1 MRERLREVMRERE
14 SYHVLMDSSALVSLS
29 ILVWLQTAETR
40 SSPESRTER
49 ESITRAFFLTLLSV
63 TRCMV
68 FNTQSSMIRG
78 TIPASE
84 DSCSV
89 FDYSRHAQTYMSLT
103 RSGNRD
109 VTSQTDTRG
118 ELQSASGCLLMS
130 RISPQLVAED
140 SARYHHHCFYNMMWH
155 IHT

>member
-14 SYHVLMDSSALVSLS
+14 RELSRVDGFQCFSLS
-29 ILVWLQTAETR
+29 IYPRLTADSRETR

-130 RISPQLVAED
+130 RMSTAGPVVAED
-140 SARYHHHCFYNMMWH
+140 SARYRHHCLYN
-155 IHT
+155 I